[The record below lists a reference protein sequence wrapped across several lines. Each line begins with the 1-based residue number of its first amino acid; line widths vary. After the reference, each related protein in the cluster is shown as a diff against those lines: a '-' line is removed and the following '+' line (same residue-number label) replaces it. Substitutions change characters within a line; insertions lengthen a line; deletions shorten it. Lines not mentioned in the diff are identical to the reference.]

1 MLIVHPLEE
10 EERML
15 APPISTVGSKSSRMP
30 ATRRDR
36 ELVSLPPFAA
46 LFLRGDLL
54 EQADSQRDQRHRD
67 EQSAGP
73 RHDRSHRASVLL
85 PTSEVEE
92 EASRLGDDPHEQE
105 QAGQPLNSGR
115 VSGAVKVQEINQR
128 QYK

>member
-1 MLIVHPLEE
+1 VINATAMS
-10 EERML
+10 R
-15 APPISTVGSKSSRMP
+15 APDRVTTVP
-30 ATRRDR
+30 T
-36 ELVSLPPFAA
+36 EL
-46 LFLRGDLL
+46 LF
-54 EQADSQRDQRHRD
+54 
-67 EQSAGP
+67 
-73 RHDRSHRASVLL
+73 LL